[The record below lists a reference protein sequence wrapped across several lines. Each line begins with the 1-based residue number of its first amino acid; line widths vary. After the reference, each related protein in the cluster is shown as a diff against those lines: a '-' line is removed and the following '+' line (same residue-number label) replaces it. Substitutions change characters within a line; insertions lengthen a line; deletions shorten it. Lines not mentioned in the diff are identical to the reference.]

1 MLPILK
7 VLHGIN
13 SSLGHHHPFHR
24 RPDYS
29 KEISQAISNKKT
41 SQRERLEAVT
51 DYKVLSNFNSA
62 ALVQCNMST
71 GRWIKAMDQT
81 LFNILF
87 LRKHQIRLHLGL
99 GLGTPILG
107 DHKYSYPD
115 VLDKPQKVKG
125 DIVARLRLQPS
136 KTRDLPLFLH
146 ARRIVIPG
154 VLPERDL
161 VITANLPHFISKTM
175 KRLRLKAD
183 KNAEKMDRK
192 IS

>member
-1 MLPILK
+1 
-7 VLHGIN
+7 
-13 SSLGHHHPFHR
+13 
-24 RPDYS
+24 
-29 KEISQAISNKKT
+29 
-41 SQRERLEAVT
+41 
-51 DYKVLSNFNSA
+51 
-62 ALVQCNMST
+62 
-71 GRWIKAMDQT
+71 MDQT